1 MALRLRA
8 LISVARLEHIKGHDI
23 AILAM
28 VELKRRLGVDCPALN
43 LYGAGKWEEYLKEMV
58 SVLRLDDVVRFHGV
72 HLGILERCPATDILI
87 VSSRMEAGPMVA
99 VEAMSRGM
107 PIVAF
112 RVGEIEE
119 MIPDRR
125 YGYVVEKKSIKALA
139 DGIDS
144 MLSDVR
150 AGRFDQIPWRSRDT
164 GRSIRWIKWPSAST
178 RYMSA

>member
-1 MALRLRA
+1 
-8 LISVARLEHIKGHDI
+8 
-23 AILAM
+23 M

-43 LYGAGKWEEYLKEMV
+43 VYGAGKWEEYLKEMV

-112 RVGEIEE
+112 RVGGIEE

-150 AGRFDQIPWRSRDT
+150 AGRFDPDLQVSRHRALYTVDKMAERIDAVYECLT
-164 GRSIRWIKWPSAST
+164 GRNSN
-178 RYMSA
+178 